1 MRSPPNFYHC
11 HCRSPPVVKGYS
23 PSPVKFDATT
33 TTAEHFPGHT
43 ISPRS
48 RPVAKPYN
56 VVPVKFEAT
65 TTTAEHF
72 PAHHVE
78 SPKRLVAK
86 SYSPSSAKFDATTTT
101 AEHYP
106 GHDARKRAP
115 VGIAV
120 ANDEFLTMLHGG
132 VEVPTQAAKVFTT
145 TVDGQ
150 ASIAVK
156 ILKGW
161 SRRASENQM
170 VGLLE
175 LGGLPPAPA
184 GSRQISITMKLNED
198 GKIKV
203 EARDVDSGIREG
215 VEV

>member
-1 MRSPPNFYHC
+1 M
-11 HCRSPPVVKGYS
+11 
-23 PSPVKFDATT
+23 ATT

-43 ISPRS
+43 ISLRSRPMAKPYNVVPVKFEATIRLRSTFRLTTLSPEGLVANHDPSSAKFDATTTTAEHTSHTISPRF

-150 ASIAVK
+150 ASC
-156 ILKGW
+156 
-161 SRRASENQM
+161 R
-170 VGLLE
+170 
-175 LGGLPPAPA
+175 
-184 GSRQISITMKLNED
+184 
-198 GKIKV
+198 
-203 EARDVDSGIREG
+203 
-215 VEV
+215 